1 MNKEVYIINKKIIK
15 KINKNEKY
23 LNMLMDVYY
32 DDTYHFKYYLDIDN
46 YNFYNFIKKIDFNLL
61 KFNKT
66 GHISKHINMYIFI
79 FYYNDNLIT
88 KFLLSKL
95 GINPDCIYSAYYRYV
110 HDFKDCDNCDQSDMG
125 PDTFKILSKYMNM
138 KPFFTQ
144 DYIIGGTLIDFIKFN
159 NLKIGKKSL
168 KYYIGYKNILDE
180 LLKISIRNNDIKYAQ
195 LLINYGA
202 NINYIYNYCGA
213 IDIVEYNLLSVAL
226 DENNI
231 KIIKFL
237 ISNGIS
243 LNPKFSLYKLFNIP
257 KNHIIKYIIKY
268 NIFSYAKI
276 NAHIRLKYNKLV
288 KQNYILN
295 KKYNIIIY
303 IC

>member
-15 KINKNEKY
+15 KINKNETY

-32 DDTYHFKYYLDIDN
+32 DDTYHEEKYLERDKQT
-46 YNFYNFIKKIDFNLL
+46 FYNFIKKIDFNLL

-66 GHISKHINMYIFI
+66 GNISKHINMYIFI
-79 FYYNDNLIT
+79 FYYDDNLIT

-110 HDFKDCDNCDQSDMG
+110 NDFKDYGEQDMG
-125 PDTFKILSKYMNM
+125 PDTFRILSKYMNM
-138 KPFFTQ
+138 EPFFKE
-144 DYIIGGTLIDFIKFN
+144 DYIIGQTLTDFIKSN
-159 NLKIGKKSL
+159 NLKIKKKSL

-180 LLKISIRNNDIKYAQ
+180 LLEISIQNNDIKYAQ

-202 NINYIYNYCGA
+202 NINYICNYCGA

-226 DENNI
+226 DNNNI
-231 KIIKFL
+231 KIIRFL

-276 NAHIRLKYNKLV
+276 NAHIKLKYNKII
-288 KQNYILN
+288 KQNNILN

-303 IC
+303 IN

>member
-23 LNMLMDVYY
+23 LNMLMDLYY
-32 DDTYHFKYYLDIDN
+32 DDRYHFKYYLDID
-46 YNFYNFIKKIDFNLL
+46 NFYNFIKKIDFNLL

-95 GINPDCIYSAYYRYV
+95 RINPNCIYSAYYRYV
-110 HDFKDCDNCDQSDMG
+110 HDFKNSDKDCDQPAMG
-125 PDTFKILSKYMNM
+125 PNTFKILSKYMNM

-144 DYIIGGTLIDFIKFN
+144 DYIIGNSLTDFIKSN
-159 NLKIGKKSL
+159 NLKIRKKSL
-168 KYYIGYKNILDE
+168 KYYKNILDK
-180 LLKISIRNNDIKYAQ
+180 LLEISIQNNDIKYAQ

-202 NINYIYNYCGA
+202 NINYICNYCGA
-213 IDIVEYNLLSVAL
+213 IDIVEYNLLFVAL
-226 DENNI
+226 DNNNI
-231 KIIKFL
+231 KIIRFL
-237 ISNGIS
+237 ISNCIS

-276 NAHIRLKYNKLV
+276 NAHIKLKYNKII
-288 KQNYILN
+288 KQNNILN

-303 IC
+303 IN